1 MKKFILMMLVM
12 VGGVL
17 SASADDHS
25 VYLRCNIPNNNT
37 SWEGDLS
44 AYKFTFV
51 KNDGTQDIY
60 TYEIDATNLTKD
72 IMFRFHVDEWDYQ
85 FTTNSDN
92 DASGYSF
99 PFTNGQWDQYGLHVH
114 YNNVKGDNRAFI
126 INHTSIKAAKYK
138 ITLYFKGYNL
148 GDDLILKIDIISMP
162 ASVSSLNYATF
173 SCNRTLDFTD
183 VTDVTAYRASSVTDG
198 KVVLTKV
205 TGKVPASTGLLL
217 KADGETATTIPVI
230 PTEEIDFGTNLL
242 KASVTATEVAASIPG
257 TYHYF
262 LAGSNTKPV
271 GFYNLAA
278 DKTSGAGK
286 AYLET
291 STELST
297 SLNARAEWFF
307 EDNEATGIQQ
317 INSDKQETFFD
328 LQGRAVKHLTNG
340 LYIKNG
346 KKVIV
351 K

>member
-1 MKKFILMMLVM
+1 MLIM

-17 SASADDHS
+17 SANAVPSYGISLVSNLNEYVQDKDG
-25 VYLRCNIPNNNT
+25 Y
-37 SWEGDLS
+37 W
-44 AYKFTFV
+44 FTFESYDSD
-51 KNDGTQDIY
+51 KQQDIFTY
-60 TYEIDATNLTKD
+60 TIDASSLDTD
-72 IMFRFHVDEWDYQ
+72 IYFRMHISDWGNQISPYQ
-85 FTTNSDN
+85 DGDFTFDFSD
-92 DASGYSF
+92 
-99 PFTNGQWDQYGLHVH
+99 NGQWQTTGSKYEKT
-114 YNNVKGDNRAFI
+114 YFQSNTKAFCI
-126 INHTSIKAAKYK
+126 KHTNIKANQYR
-138 ITLYFKGYNL
+138 ITIYRSFKDEWYQEENC
-148 GDDLILKIDIISMP
+148 KVMWVKVEIISMP
-162 ASVSSLNYATF
+162 APVSSLGYATF
-173 SCNRTLDFTD
+173 SCNRTLDFTH

-217 KADGETATTIPVI
+217 KADGEKVTTIPVI

-242 KASVTATEVAASIPG
+242 KASVTATEVAASTSG
-257 TYHYF
+257 KYHYF

-271 GFYNLAA
+271 GFYNLVAN
-278 DKTSGAGK
+278 KTSGAGK

-297 SLNARAEWFF
+297 SSNARAEWSF
-307 EDNEATGIQQ
+307 EDNEATGIQL
-317 INSDKQETFFD
+317 INTNKQETFFD